1 MKVSFILLAHEHPAQ
16 LKSLIEPLLK
26 AGSNVYVHHDAS
38 SPGNLESDIVKWGF
52 DVYRGNIYHADRVKV
67 VWGEWSIVQ
76 ATLNCLE
83 QVKLHDTDSD
93 YFMLISGSCMPIK
106 PVELLEKY
114 LQLSGKDHIEAV
126 NAQEN
131 KWVTAGLQKQRW
143 SKFHFFNWRY
153 QQSLFDNSLKVQR
166 KLKINR
172 DIPLG
177 QTPHMGSQW
186 WCLRRTTVMRI
197 LSLVA
202 KKSVLKRFYRFTW
215 VPDELFF
222 QTLVANLVPADQ
234 RDSELLTRYT
244 FNSWGIPRVYY
255 DDDYPELLG
264 ESKFFVR
271 KVSHRADDL
280 RAKLAAIAPMQ
291 VADYSEL
298 LLQADKEREAYRERL
313 ELQSWIERNRWHSL
327 ESHQENHYDYIKS
340 IPNKMLVLIG
350 SDTLAKQAALAEL
363 DKLDST
369 VVYGD
374 LFDDNEVGAG
384 YRSKSSLP
392 VAADDT
398 TLMQHKWHQQLGDIA
413 YQHPD
418 KIIVFSLGANA
429 LDYIEVLRWHSGC
442 NLLMVDRDNI
452 DHIDKP
458 VTKDLYLKSKVLHLL
473 EDRACE
479 LNRVSTGIIR
489 RVVEEFLDKPWSVR
503 SFKRTLSRHQ
513 ARVRWPALLTDN
525 FNHWDFLKAI
535 YSKIIILVYDKAEHV
550 TPIETYLKDTHGIEL
565 YHDALGVIPEGD
577 DTLDWHYYLADL
589 AHLNAKVGNGVLVMT
604 MDHATI
610 KRLDTLRW
618 KRHLL
623 VLALE
628 SEGDDQAD
636 HLKIEFQPEGAKVEG
651 RSYSHGEVLRE
662 VDAIISDRRCSYSAV
677 PYHDDFWL
685 DEVITD
691 FIQIT
696 PVSKAALASAHSLRA
711 DKGEKPMPTMKSQK
725 AKAPA
730 PALATKRL

>member
-1 MKVSFILLAHEHPAQ
+1 MKVSFVLLAHEHPDK
-16 LKSLIEPLLK
+16 LKGLITSLLST
-26 AGSNVYVHHDAS
+26 GSNIFVHHDATAS
-38 SPGNLESDIVKWGF
+38 GDLEQSVADWRLDQLPGK
-52 DVYRGNIYHADRVKV
+52 IYFAERVKV
-67 VWGEWSIVQ
+67 VWGEWSIIQ

-83 QVKLHDTDSD
+83 QVRQHDKDSD
-93 YFMLISGSCMPIK
+93 YLMLLSGSCMPVK
-106 PVELLEKY
+106 PVKLLEQY
-114 LQLSGKDHIEAV
+114 LTSSGKDHIEAV
-126 NAQEN
+126 NAEKHQ
-131 KWVTAGLQKQRW
+131 WVTAGLQKQRW
-143 SKFHFFNWRY
+143 SKYHLFNWRY
-153 QQSLFDNSLKVQR
+153 QPWKFEKALEIQR
-166 KLKINR
+166 KLKIKR
-172 DIPLG
+172 VIPLKH
-177 QTPHMGSQW
+177 TAHMGSQW
-186 WCLRRTTVMRI
+186 WCLRRSTVMRI
-197 LSLVA
+197 MSLVD
-202 KKSVLKRFYRFTW
+202 KKPILKRFYRFTW

-222 QTLVANLVPADQ
+222 QTLVANLVPVEE

-271 KVSHRADDL
+271 KVSHRANGL
-280 RAKLAAIAPMQ
+280 REKLADIVSMTTSEYTSLLSS
-291 VADYSEL
+291 ADS
-298 LLQADKEREAYRERL
+298 AREAYRERL
-313 ELQSWIERNRWHSL
+313 EMKAWIERTRWHSL
-327 ESHQENHYDYIKS
+327 ESHQENPYDYIKS
-340 IPNKMLVLIG
+340 IPNNMLVLIG

-418 KIIVFSLGANA
+418 MIIVFSLGANA

-696 PVSKAALASAHSLRA
+696 PVSKASLASAHGLRA